1 MRQKIYSIFSNV
13 NDAKQAF
20 GSIKKASLNQ
30 ADLTIIFA
38 DEQQHQIGKRNDN
51 YEFAGEGEYVIEPP
65 ANTIIWPGLQT
76 QILAGIGKVQIGLC
90 GSNQTDNQMGESN
103 LIQQVGEDL
112 RIIEREIKSDKV
124 VAIIETDSELL
135 PKLRLILESN
145 GGEIL

>member
-1 MRQKIYSIFSNV
+1 MRQKIYSVFSNLD
-13 NDAKQAF
+13 DAKQAF

-51 YEFAGEGEYVIEPP
+51 YEFAGEYLIEP
-65 ANTIIWPGLQT
+65 ASNSTIWPGLQT

-90 GSNQTDNQMGESN
+90 GINQTDKQMKEPN

-112 RIIEREIKSDKV
+112 GLIEREIKSDKV